1 MFYSIKGPTWRSHR
15 KIVTPCYGK
24 KAIRH
29 YADVFNAEG
38 RRLAEALARKG
49 DGVKF
54 DVYFDV
60 VRTTTHCVC
69 LTLMGLSKEDT
80 QNIPRMEE
88 VMLTTQEMYNHIFT
102 KMIKWWLQISI
113 LYWLLGEKKKED
125 YYIKTLTEMCS
136 HIVEKRRIA
145 LNNEGV
151 RNLKEN
157 DEKIMNVVDRYI
169 LCGELSPQEIVLE
182 TFGLFTTSQ
191 EASAKI
197 ASGVLLFLAHLP
209 VWQDKVYNEI
219 VAVLGPGDSY
229 VHEEDLKKLLYLDMV
244 YKEVLR
250 YLPIAAL
257 IQRTVEDEIAI
268 KNGEYVL
275 SAGTTVTI
283 PLHGLHR
290 DPRLWEDPDEADP
303 GRFSPENVRQR
314 DPNTFIPYS
323 LGPMDCLGRVYAV
336 SLIKTLVVWVLRRLV
351 LEAEGN
357 IRDLE
362 LHVAISV
369 KFAKGYNLRVRP
381 RLQNVS
387 K

>member
-1 MFYSIKGPTWRSHR
+1 
-15 KIVTPCYGK
+15 
-24 KAIRH
+24 
-29 YADVFNAEG
+29 
-38 RRLAEALARKG
+38 
-49 DGVKF
+49 
-54 DVYFDV
+54 
-60 VRTTTHCVC
+60 
-69 LTLMGLSKEDT
+69 
-80 QNIPRMEE
+80 
-88 VMLTTQEMYNHIFT
+88 
-102 KMIKWWLQISI
+102 MIKWWLQIPV

-125 YYIKTLTEMCS
+125 YYIKTVTEMSS

-169 LCGELSPQEIVLE
+169 LCGELSPQEIVWE
-182 TFGLFTTSQ
+182 TFSLFTTSQ
-191 EASAKI
+191 EASAKV

-275 SAGTTVTI
+275 SAGTTVII

-303 GRFSPENVRQR
+303 GRFSPENVKQR
-314 DPNTFIPYS
+314 DPDTFIPFS

-336 SLIKTLVVWVLRRLV
+336 SLIKTLVVWVLRRAV